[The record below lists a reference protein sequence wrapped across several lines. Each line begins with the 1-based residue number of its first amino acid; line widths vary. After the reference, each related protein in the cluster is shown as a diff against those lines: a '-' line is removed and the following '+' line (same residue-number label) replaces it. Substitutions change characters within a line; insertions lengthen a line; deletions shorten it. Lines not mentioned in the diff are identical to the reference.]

1 MSDDDRGP
9 AVPPSPAS
17 GGKEPPRK
25 RLTTVWL
32 VIAVVGLV
40 AVSTATAVAVS
51 GLPVAQPSPTPSAGP
66 TSTARPTPSSSPD
79 PIATPEVSTP
89 PVTPSPPPTTPPP
102 VVPPDPDAA
111 VVPGDCSGLYSD
123 SMYTYLSVDEE
134 LPLNDGTALEP
145 PFSKT
150 ETVAA
155 HQIGLP
161 GLVCTWGSAGH
172 FGLLTQANEVT
183 VAQATAALGA
193 LRSAGYNCYE
203 QSLGTRCTL
212 KDAGDGETWGE
223 SHFLRGNV
231 WLCTFWSN
239 FAPTGYTAD
248 MVATLWG

>member
-1 MSDDDRGP
+1 MSDDDRDAAGP
-9 AVPPSPAS
+9 PTPAA
-17 GGKEPPRK
+17 EENRTPRN
-25 RLTTVWL
+25 RWTTVWL

-40 AVSTATAVAVS
+40 AVSTVTAVAVS
-51 GLPVAQPSPTPSAGP
+51 GMPVSQPSPTPSAGP
-66 TSTARPTPSSSPD
+66 TSTARPTPWSPD
-79 PIATPEVSTP
+79 RSPTPEPSTP
-89 PVTPSPPPTTPPP
+89 PVTPSPPPTPPPP

-111 VVPGDCSGLYSD
+111 VLPGDCSGLYSD

-134 LPLNDGTALEP
+134 LPLNDGTTLEP
-145 PFSKT
+145 PFSKA

-183 VAQATAALGA
+183 KAQSASALGA
-193 LRSAGYNCYE
+193 LRAAGYTCYE
-203 QSLGTRCTL
+203 QALGTRCTM
-212 KDAGDGETWGE
+212 KSVGDGEAWGE
-223 SHFLRGNV
+223 SHFLRGNI

-239 FAPTGYTAD
+239 FTPTGYTAD